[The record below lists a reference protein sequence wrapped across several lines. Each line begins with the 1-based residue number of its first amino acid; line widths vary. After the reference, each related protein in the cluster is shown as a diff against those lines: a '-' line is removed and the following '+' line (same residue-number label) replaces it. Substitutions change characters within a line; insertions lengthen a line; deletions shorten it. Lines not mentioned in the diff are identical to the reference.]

1 MPSNIVLFVAVALTL
16 ASHWLFCEALSKG
29 QIQDIE
35 VMVEHIR
42 QCREIPG
49 LSLAVVHQGQTIIT
63 KGFGQADVEKD
74 IPATENTR
82 FCIGSLTKA
91 FTATILAEL
100 LDTTDKE

>member
-1 MPSNIVLFVAVALTL
+1 MGSDVVLFVAVALAL
-16 ASHWLFCEALSKG
+16 ASLRLFGEALSKG

-49 LSLAVVHQGQTIIT
+49 VSLAVVHQGQTIIT

-74 IPATENTR
+74 IPATENTG

-91 FTATILAEL
+91 FTATLLAGL
-100 LDTTDKE
+100 LDSTDKE